1 MGETWLLVTQLLV
14 LLTAANGAPVL
25 LTRWLGDRWAWP
37 LDGGIVLADG
47 RRALGRSKT
56 LRGFVA
62 ALVATGLAAWLM
74 ALPWGL
80 GIAFAAASMLGDM
93 TSSFVK
99 RRLGIESSGRAMGLD
114 QIPEALLP
122 LLVCYRALELDPL
135 TVVATVA
142 LFGVGS
148 LLISPVMFRLGIR
161 GRPY

>member
-1 MGETWLLVTQLLV
+1 MGEAWLLVLQLLV

-25 LTRWLGDRWAWP
+25 MTWWLGDRWAWP
-37 LDGGIVLADG
+37 LDGGFVLADG

-62 ALVATGLAAWLM
+62 ALLATGFAAWLM
-74 ALPWGL
+74 DMPWSL
-80 GIAFAAASMLGDM
+80 GVAFATAAMVGDL
-93 TSSFVK
+93 TSSFIK

-122 LLVCYRALELDPL
+122 LLVCYRALGLDPL
-135 TVVATVA
+135 TVAVTVV
-142 LFGVGS
+142 LFSVGS